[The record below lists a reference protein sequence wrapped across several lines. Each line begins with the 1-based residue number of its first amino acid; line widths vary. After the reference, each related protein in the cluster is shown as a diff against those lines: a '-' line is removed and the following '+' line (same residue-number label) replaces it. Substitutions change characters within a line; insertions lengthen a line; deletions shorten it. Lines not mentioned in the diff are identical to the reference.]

1 MSLDQEK
8 DVVDRLKCVLSKA
21 ADTIYPDW
29 EDHWIVDDI
38 DGRDLSYRVFC
49 NQDIRV
55 QTLTEE
61 GRFLA
66 AFQTDGNVTLLFTV
80 GKKQK
85 FPLCSNVSCS
95 KQTKCICFKRY
106 KKLLQ
111 EHEESEDEDSNY
123 YWKSQMLS
131 AIFCRIWLL
140 KIIRNAMGTTDQR

>member
-1 MSLDQEK
+1 M
-8 DVVDRLKCVLSKA
+8 
-21 ADTIYPDW
+21 
-29 EDHWIVDDI
+29 DDI